1 MGLVK
6 GGFQRLFQTFL
17 YILLFCCAGIIL
29 GVYSYFLSVQADR
42 NVVIPRWQQA
52 VEGISGAAVLYLIFA
67 VVLTCCLGG
76 VAFFAFLALVLD
88 VLFAGGMIAI
98 AVMTRDGASS
108 CTGRVQT
115 PLGNGPADS
124 NGSFGS
130 NGFGTGNGENLTYA
144 ASLGSICR
152 LNTAAFAVSIVAAF
166 LFLCTAAMQVALVRH
181 HKKEKRYGP
190 SPDNGYTAGYGKKKR
205 FGFGRKNKGTAT
217 KDVELGR
224 QSSDGMTG
232 TTVGNSGVG
241 GVGHTQDDALPN
253 VNGAAPGGAHNGY
266 YTAPTGTGAVNPY
279 GYQTNNTS
287 TNY

>member
-1 MGLVK
+1 MGIVK

-42 NVVIPRWQQA
+42 DRAIPTWQKA
-52 VEGISGAAVLYLIFA
+52 VEGLSGAAVLYLIFA

-76 VAFFAFLALVLD
+76 ISFFAFLALVLD
-88 VLFAGGMIAI
+88 VLFAGAMIAI
-98 AVMTRDGASS
+98 AVLTRDGASS
-108 CTGRVQT
+108 CTGNVQT

-124 NGSFGS
+124 NTGGFGS
-130 NGFGTGNGENLTYA
+130 NGFGTGQGENFTYS

-190 SPDNGYTAGYGKKKR
+190 SPSNNYTSGYGKKR
-205 FGFGRKNKGTAT
+205 FGFGRKKNANTANQA
-217 KDVELGR
+217 EMGAIGR
-224 QSSDGMTG
+224 PSHETGMTG
-232 TTVGNSGVG
+232 TTVGGTGAANGYDKAEN
-241 GVGHTQDDALPN
+241 T
-253 VNGAAPGGAHNGY
+253 NGAAPHGAHG
-266 YTAPTGTGAVNPY
+266 
-279 GYQTNNTS
+279 
-287 TNY
+287 